1 MFNFIKIYME
11 YKKIQKQVTSIY
23 KNVTKMG
30 KYVEELNKD
39 VATLKKHSHK
49 PIFTK
54 DQYKSLDERIAVIE
68 GFIDNVEK
76 ISTEYMKDI
85 AN

>member
-1 MFNFIKIYME
+1 
-11 YKKIQKQVTSIY
+11 
-23 KNVTKMG
+23 MG
-30 KYVEELNKD
+30 KYVEELHKD
-39 VATLKKHSHK
+39 VAILKKHSHK

-54 DQYKSLDERIAVIE
+54 KQYTILDDRISVIE